1 MSKKRTTYSS
11 AFKTKLVLEL
21 LQNADTLAEI
31 ASKHNILP
39 QNLVNWKKTFLANAE
54 IAMEPSKAVKEYK
67 EELIKSQEQ
76 NERLTALVGKVTVEK
91 EWLAKKLKSLGSSE
105 LKQLVDLKPTIYK
118 SSSISINHQ
127 CQLLGIN
134 RSGLYYKPRVN
145 HAKQT
150 IKNKITKVFEQIPI
164 YGEKKVHKQLLED
177 GYKVSLNT
185 VARYRQELGL
195 QAVLAVKQVNTTIPI
210 KEHKKYTYKLRGLNI
225 SHANHVW
232 STDIT
237 YIKIAGGMVY
247 MAAIIDWHSKAVLS
261 HRISNT
267 MDSQLVMSV
276 LNEALEKYPHP
287 EIFNTDQGSQYT
299 SEVHTQKLKKLGI
312 TISMHPKGIWSL
324 RSGRGRGRATDNI
337 CIERF
342 WRSAKCERIYL
353 NAYQSIDELI
363 TDMDDYI
370 EFYNY
375 RRFHQ
380 TLDYKKPMDVY
391 QESIKLNQ
399 NKKKAS

>member
-1 MSKKRTTYSS
+1 
-11 AFKTKLVLEL
+11 VLEL
-21 LQNADTLAEI
+21 LQNESTLAEI

-91 EWLAKKLKSLGSSE
+91 EWLALCSVPPRGVKKLKSLGSSK
-105 LKQLVDLKPTIYK
+105 LKQLIDLKPAVSHSL
-118 SSSISINHQ
+118 SSLPSVNHQ

-145 HAKQT
+145 HAKQI
-150 IKNKITKVFEQIPI
+150 IKNHITKVFEQIPI
-164 YGEKKVHKQLLED
+164 YGEKKVHEQLLED
-177 GYKVSLNT
+177 GIKVSFLNT

-210 KEHKKYTYKLRGLNI
+210 KEYTYKLRGLNI

-261 HRISNT
+261 YKISNT
-267 MDSQLVMSV
+267 MDTQLVMSV
-276 LNEALEKYPHP
+276 LNDALARYPHP

-312 TISMHPKGIWSL
+312 TISMDGK
-324 RSGRGRGRATDNI
+324 GRATDNI

-353 NAYQSIDELI
+353 NAYQSIGELI

-370 EFYNY
+370 EFYNH
-375 RRFHQ
+375 RRFHE